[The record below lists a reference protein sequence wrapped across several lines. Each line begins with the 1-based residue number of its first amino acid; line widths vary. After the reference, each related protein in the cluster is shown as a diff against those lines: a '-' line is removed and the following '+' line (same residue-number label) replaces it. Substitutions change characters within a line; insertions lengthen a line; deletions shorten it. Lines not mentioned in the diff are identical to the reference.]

1 MFSLL
6 GVFNLSVF
14 HPSESPWE
22 SFSSETG
29 GLHQGEEYAATEVS
43 LQ

>member
-6 GVFNLSVF
+6 GVFNLSVL
-14 HPSESPWE
+14 HPSEIPWE

-29 GLHQGEEYAATEVS
+29 SLHQGEEHAATEVS